1 MKTMILTQMVQMIAL
16 VTCIMVTGDG
26 LWVGGFG
33 ERMKDYDEV
42 RLSEKPHYLDGE
54 ETCVRKTKEK
64 ERG

>member
-1 MKTMILTQMVQMIAL
+1 M
-16 VTCIMVTGDG
+16 TGCG
-26 LWVGGFG
+26 WVGGFG